1 MRARIEKRS
10 FYFVMKNYERKP
22 VVYSQNNT
30 QKEQRDLSAF
40 WGGAPKKTFE
50 VLKGSTFA

>member
-1 MRARIEKRS
+1 
-10 FYFVMKNYERKP
+10 MKNYERKP

-40 WGGAPKKTFE
+40 WGGAPEKTFE

>member
-1 MRARIEKRS
+1 
-10 FYFVMKNYERKP
+10 MKNYERKP